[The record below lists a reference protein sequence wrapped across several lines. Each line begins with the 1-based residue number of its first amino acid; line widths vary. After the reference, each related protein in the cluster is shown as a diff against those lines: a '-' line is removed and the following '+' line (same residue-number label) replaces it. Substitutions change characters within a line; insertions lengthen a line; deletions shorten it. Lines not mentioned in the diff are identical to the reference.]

1 MTTSWCRRRLR
12 CRRGRC
18 RSCASR
24 GRSSP
29 AIAEGYREKRD
40 LLVGGLREIGFA
52 VTPPEGAYYLFADYR
67 RVPAL
72 AAMSPTQAA
81 MFLIEKGGGGHGAG
95 RQLLRH
101 RTRGRALPA
110 IRLLPLAR
118 DAGGR
123 HRTAPCGASL
133 ASGRAQTGFARVS
146 EGDAD
151 HSCGWMIGAYPSA
164 AARSST
170 SSAHW
175 FRLLP
180 DSSAARAALRWV
192 SGLTRNITRPE

>member
-1 MTTSWCRRRLR
+1 MSLLR
-12 CRRGRC
+12 QP
-18 RSCASR
+18 RSFFA
-24 GRSSP
+24 G
-29 AIAEGYREKRD
+29 IAEGYREKRD

-52 VTPPEGAYYLFADYR
+52 VTPSEGAYYLFADYR

-72 AAMSPTQAA
+72 AALSPTQAA
-81 MFLIEKGGGGHGAG
+81 MFLIEKAG
-95 RQLLRH
+95 VATVPGDNFYAIGREGERYLRFAFC
-101 RTRGRALPA
+101 RSLETLE
-110 IRLLPLAR
+110 
-118 DAGGR
+118 AGIE
-123 HRTAPCGASL
+123 TAPCGASL